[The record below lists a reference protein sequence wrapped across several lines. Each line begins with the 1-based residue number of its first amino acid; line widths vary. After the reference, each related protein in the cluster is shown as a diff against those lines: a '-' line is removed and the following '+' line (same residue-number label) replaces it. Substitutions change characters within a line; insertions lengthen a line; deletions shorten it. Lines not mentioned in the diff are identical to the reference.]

1 MLRWGLLQQNVAVV
15 CAEHLATGEGLLA
28 VSGKWVAY
36 FLLNEDHHLLDLG
49 SREALGKKDLLVYLV
64 DPGEQGVHPVENDG
78 GDLLDLLENAVV
90 LDQIAALGDQIQRMA
105 IKLGTACQTQG
116 QEATSTPMPSSTSSR
131 PSR

>member
-1 MLRWGLLQQNVAVV
+1 M
-15 CAEHLATGEGLLA
+15 
-28 VSGKWVAY
+28 
-36 FLLNEDHHLLDLG
+36 
-49 SREALGKKDLLVYLV
+49 VYLV
-64 DPGEQGVHPVENDG
+64 DPGEQVVRPVEKDG